1 MGHSRSKS
9 VPRERRARLPSKRRI
24 PRGTAVSTKLFCPA
38 ALHAAISEDLT
49 SVSSHV
55 ILLTDAHEAPA
66 YELIEA
72 LRAAG
77 VKTLIEGLREVEVE
91 VALTKQKKDQGVSDL
106 DVPPPLAVLYE
117 VVPGADMVEL
127 HTAINHAK
135 AFWPG
140 APLVACRRQ
149 MNGYQSLNLRSL
161 DGATLKRLGFL
172 AIADKSAQL
181 PAVLREIEG
190 RGNSGELR
198 LSEVVERPAARGCSS
213 LPPKIKFNDLRAAF
227 DLVASLHFIGDQSR
241 AANAA
246 LAGLEQL
253 ISADRWAIY
262 LFSEEKGI
270 ESSTLEAIAV
280 RRPGQHAGGSRS
292 EEEWRRVLTGESDL
306 PLGSETKAAKRAAA
320 GMGIIKKKERG
331 QFVLAVPLICG
342 ERILGVIEGIRHGAE
357 GRAFKKTDVALL
369 DSLSLPI
376 ASALANAVRI
386 AEAERLS
393 QTDDLTKLHNAR
405 YLRQF
410 LLNEIRRAR
419 RYGSSVAA
427 LFLDLD
433 DFKRINDEHG
443 HLVGSHV
450 LMEMA
455 AVILS
460 SIRDTDAVARYGGDE
475 FVIVLPDTGT
485 ELAGTVAERIRQK
498 ILRHQ
503 FTGGR
508 RLQLSLTASFG
519 VAAFPKHAS
528 SPQQLIACAD
538 TAMYEAKAANKNCV
552 RFAADLTPKQ
562 AAVDHLIESL
572 ELEAGTPLQG

>member
-1 MGHSRSKS
+1 MSNY
-9 VPRERRARLPSKRRI
+9 
-24 PRGTAVSTKLFCPA
+24 
-38 ALHAAISEDLT
+38 
-49 SVSSHV
+49 V

-91 VALTKQKKDQGVSDL
+91 VVLAEQRKNQNESSDPG
-106 DVPPPLAVLYE
+106 PPPLAVLYE

-127 HTAINHAK
+127 HTAIDHSR

-140 APLVACRRQ
+140 APLLACRRHA
-149 MNGYQSLNLRSL
+149 NGYQTLNLRSL
-161 DGATLKRLGFL
+161 DGATLKRLGFK
-172 AIADKSAQL
+172 AIADKAAQI
-181 PAVLREIEG
+181 PALLREIEG
-190 RGNSGELR
+190 HGGTGELR
-198 LSEVVERPAARGCSS
+198 LPEIVQKPSEPGTMS
-213 LPPKIKFNDLRAAF
+213 LPNKLKANRLRAAF
-227 DLVASLHFIGDQSR
+227 DLVSSLHFIGDQNG
-241 AANAA
+241 AAENA
-246 LAGLEQL
+246 LVGLQQL
-253 ISADRWAIY
+253 INADRWAIY
-262 LFSEEKGI
+262 LFSEAKGF
-270 ESSTLEAIAV
+270 EGSTLEAIAV
-280 RRPGQHAGGSRS
+280 RRPNDPRDVRS
-292 EEEWRRVLTGESDL
+292 EEHWRRMLTGDPDL

-320 GMGIIKKKERG
+320 GMGIIKRKEAG

-342 ERILGVIEGIRHGAE
+342 ERILGVIEGIRE
-357 GRAFKKTDVALL
+357 GKDSHAFKKSEVALL
-369 DSLSLPI
+369 DCLSLPI

-419 RYGSSVAA
+419 RYGTSVAA

-450 LMEMA
+450 LMEIA

-460 SIRDTDAVARYGGDE
+460 SVRDTDAVARYGGDE
-475 FVIVLPDTGT
+475 FVIVLPDTGI
-485 ELAGTVAERIRQK
+485 ELAGAVAERIRQK
-498 ILRHQ
+498 ISRHY

-519 VAAFPKHAS
+519 VATFPKHAS

-538 TAMYEAKAANKNCV
+538 TAMYEAKAAKKNCV
-552 RFAADLTPKQ
+552 RFASGLASRDATSARREAAKTGAD
-562 AAVDHLIESL
+562 AS
-572 ELEAGTPLQG
+572 

>member
-1 MGHSRSKS
+1 M
-9 VPRERRARLPSKRRI
+9 
-24 PRGTAVSTKLFCPA
+24 
-38 ALHAAISEDLT
+38 
-49 SVSSHV
+49 SSHV

-66 YELIEA
+66 YDLIEA
-72 LRAAG
+72 LRGAG

-91 VALTKQKKDQGVSDL
+91 VALAKQQKREGVRDSDG
-106 DVPPPLAVLYE
+106 PPPLAVLYE

-127 HTAINHAK
+127 HTAIDHAK

-149 MNGYQSLNLRSL
+149 TNGFQSHNLRIL
-161 DGATLKRLGFL
+161 DGPTLKRLGFL

-181 PAVLREIEG
+181 PALLREIEAHG
-190 RGNSGELR
+190 GSGELR
-198 LSEVVERPAARGCSS
+198 LPEIFESPVETGSSS
-213 LPPKIKFNDLRAAF
+213 LPVKIKASHLRKAY
-227 DLVASLHFIGDQSR
+227 DLVSSLHFSGDQSG
-241 AANAA
+241 AANTA
-246 LAGLEQL
+246 LAGLQNL
-253 ISADRWAIY
+253 IYADRWAIY
-262 LFSEEKGI
+262 LFSETKGF
-270 ESSTLEAIAV
+270 ETASLEAIAV
-280 RRPGQHAGGSRS
+280 RKVGQEHSRN
-292 EEEWRRVLTGESDL
+292 EEEWGRLLNAEPDL
-306 PLGSETKAAKRAAA
+306 PIGSETKAAKRAAA
-320 GMGIIKKKERG
+320 GMGIIKRKERG
-331 QFVLAVPLICG
+331 QFVIAVPLICG
-342 ERILGVIEGIRHGAE
+342 ERILGVIEGIRE
-357 GRAFKKTDVALL
+357 GSGSHAFKKPDVALL

-419 RYGSSVAA
+419 RYGSSVTA

-433 DFKRINDEHG
+433 DFKQINDEHG

-450 LMEMA
+450 LMEIA

-485 ELAGTVAERIRQK
+485 ELAGQVAERIRHR
-498 ILRHQ
+498 ITRHN

-552 RFAADLTPKQ
+552 RFAADLPSKPQ
-562 AAVDHLIESL
+562 ISSVEAEESCVL
-572 ELEAGTPLQG
+572 A

>member
-1 MGHSRSKS
+1 M
-9 VPRERRARLPSKRRI
+9 
-24 PRGTAVSTKLFCPA
+24 
-38 ALHAAISEDLT
+38 
-49 SVSSHV
+49 SSHV

-91 VALTKQKKDQGVSDL
+91 KALAQQKKREGVHDAEG
-106 DVPPPLAVLYE
+106 PPPLAVLYE

-127 HTAINHAK
+127 HTAVDHAK

-149 MNGYQSLNLRSL
+149 TNGYQSHNLRSL

-181 PAVLREIEG
+181 PALLREIEG
-190 RGNSGELR
+190 HGNSGELHFPETFQPPEETE
-198 LSEVVERPAARGCSS
+198 SSS
-213 LPPKIKFNDLRAAF
+213 LPPKIKATHLRAAF
-227 DLVASLHFIGDQSR
+227 DLVSSLHFSGDQR
-241 AANAA
+241 GAANTA
-246 LAGLEQL
+246 LAGLQGL

-262 LFSEEKGI
+262 LFSETKGF
-270 ESSTLEAIAV
+270 ENGYLEAVAV
-280 RRPGQHAGGSRS
+280 RKLGHEGSKNQ
-292 EEEWRRVLTGESDL
+292 EERGRLDGEPDI

-320 GMGIIKKKERG
+320 GMGIIKKNERG

-342 ERILGVIEGIRHGAE
+342 ERILGVIEGIRQGPGAH
-357 GRAFKKTDVALL
+357 AFKKPDVALI

-419 RYGSSVAA
+419 RYHTSVAA

-433 DFKRINDEHG
+433 DFKQINDVHG

-485 ELAGTVAERIRQK
+485 ELAGQVAERIRQK
-498 ILRHQ
+498 INRHH
-503 FTGGR
+503 FNGGR

-538 TAMYEAKAANKNCV
+538 TAMYEAKAAKKNCV
-552 RFAADLTPKQ
+552 RFAADLAPREQTKR
-562 AAVDHLIESL
+562 AVVNV
-572 ELEAGTPLQG
+572 EATEYTDLHS

>member
-1 MGHSRSKS
+1 M
-9 VPRERRARLPSKRRI
+9 
-24 PRGTAVSTKLFCPA
+24 
-38 ALHAAISEDLT
+38 
-49 SVSSHV
+49 SSHV

-66 YELIEA
+66 YDLIEA

-91 VALTKQKKDQGVSDL
+91 VALAQQQKGYASTDSEI
-106 DVPPPLAVLYE
+106 PPPLAVLYE

-127 HTAINHAK
+127 HTAIDHAR

-140 APLVACRRQ
+140 APLVACRRHT
-149 MNGYQSLNLRSL
+149 NGYQSLNLRSL
-161 DGATLKRLGFL
+161 DSATLKRLGFV

-181 PAVLREIEG
+181 PALLREIEAHG
-190 RGNSGELR
+190 TTELR
-198 LSEVVERPAARGCSS
+198 IASEPVEEPVETGSSS
-213 LPPKIKFNDLRAAF
+213 LPSKIKINQLRAAF
-227 DLVASLHFIGDQSR
+227 DLVASLHFISDQSG
-241 AANAA
+241 AANSA
-246 LAGLEQL
+246 LAGLERL
-253 ISADRWAIY
+253 VKADRWAIY
-262 LFSEEKGI
+262 LFSETKGV
-270 ESSTLEAIAV
+270 ETSRLEAVAV
-280 RRPGQHAGGSRS
+280 RKPGQPSSVKS
-292 EEEWRRVLTGESDL
+292 EDEWRRRLTGELEL
-306 PLGSETKAAKRAAA
+306 PLGSETRAAKRAAA

-331 QFVLAVPLICG
+331 QFIVAVPLICG
-342 ERILGVIEGIRHGAE
+342 ERILGVLEGIRQGA
-357 GRAFKKTDVALL
+357 GSHAFKKAEVALL

-433 DFKRINDEHG
+433 DFKRVNDEHG

-485 ELAGTVAERIRQK
+485 ELAGQVAERIRHK
-498 ILRHQ
+498 IRTHV

-508 RLQLSLTASFG
+508 RLQLAMTASFG

-552 RFAADLTPKQ
+552 RFAADLATSPEP
-562 AAVDHLIESL
+562 AVELVNVNTDLDESGL
-572 ELEAGTPLQG
+572 TQSL

>member
-1 MGHSRSKS
+1 
-9 VPRERRARLPSKRRI
+9 
-24 PRGTAVSTKLFCPA
+24 
-38 ALHAAISEDLT
+38 
-49 SVSSHV
+49 
-55 ILLTDAHEAPA
+55 
-66 YELIEA
+66 
-72 LRAAG
+72 
-77 VKTLIEGLREVEVE
+77 
-91 VALTKQKKDQGVSDL
+91 
-106 DVPPPLAVLYE
+106 
-117 VVPGADMVEL
+117 MVEL
-127 HTAINHAK
+127 HTAIDHAK

-140 APLVACRRQ
+140 APLIACRRQ
-149 MNGYQSLNLRSL
+149 TNGYQSHNLRSL
-161 DGATLKRLGFL
+161 DGVTLKRLGFA

-181 PAVLREIEG
+181 PALLREIEG
-190 RGNSGELR
+190 HGASGELR
-198 LSEVVERPAARGCSS
+198 IPPLSEKPAETEPTS
-213 LPPKIKFNDLRAAF
+213 LPRKIKASHLRAAY
-227 DLVASLHFIGDQSR
+227 DLVSSLHFSGDQSG
-241 AANAA
+241 AANTA
-246 LAGLEQL
+246 LAGLQDL
-253 ISADRWAIY
+253 IRADRWAIY
-262 LFSEEKGI
+262 LFSEAKGI
-270 ESSTLEAIAV
+270 EGATLEAIAV
-280 RRPGQHAGGSRS
+280 RKPGQEGFRN
-292 EEEWRRVLTGESDL
+292 EEEWLLHGEPEL
-306 PLGSETKAAKRAAA
+306 PIGSETKAAKRAAA
-320 GMGIIKKKERG
+320 GMGIIKRKEKG
-331 QFVLAVPLICG
+331 QFVVAIPLICG
-342 ERILGVIEGIRHGAE
+342 ERILGVIEGIREGSGA
-357 GRAFKKTDVALL
+357 RAFKKADVALL

-433 DFKRINDEHG
+433 DFKQINDEHG

-485 ELAGTVAERIRQK
+485 ELAGQVAERIRQR
-498 ILRHQ
+498 ITRHQ
-503 FTGGR
+503 FNGGR

-552 RFAADLTPKQ
+552 RFAADLASREPIKRTITTPETT
-562 AAVDHLIESL
+562 DYTDLSN
-572 ELEAGTPLQG
+572 

>member
-1 MGHSRSKS
+1 M
-9 VPRERRARLPSKRRI
+9 
-24 PRGTAVSTKLFCPA
+24 
-38 ALHAAISEDLT
+38 
-49 SVSSHV
+49 SSHV

-66 YELIEA
+66 YDLIEA
-72 LRAAG
+72 LRVAG

-91 VALTKQKKDQGVSDL
+91 VALARQKKDQGVSDL

-127 HTAINHAK
+127 HTAVNHAK

-181 PAVLREIEG
+181 PALLREIEG
-190 RGNSGELR
+190 RGDSGELR
-198 LSEVVERPAARGCSS
+198 LPEIAEKPAERGSSS
-213 LPPKIKFNDLRAAF
+213 LPPKIKFNQLKAAF
-227 DLVASLHFIGDQSR
+227 DLVASLHFIGDQIG
-241 AANAA
+241 AANTA

-253 ISADRWAIY
+253 ISATRWAIY
-262 LFSEEKGI
+262 LFSEEKGV
-270 ESSTLEAIAV
+270 ESSTLEAVAV
-280 RRPGQHAGGSRS
+280 RQPGKQGAGSRS
-292 EEEWRRVLTGESDL
+292 EEDWRRVLTGESDL
-306 PLGSETKAAKRAAA
+306 PLGSESKAAKRAAA
-320 GMGIIKKKERG
+320 GMGIIKRKERG

-342 ERILGVIEGIRHGAE
+342 ERILGVVEGIREGA
-357 GRAFKKTDVALL
+357 GARAFKKTDVELL

-433 DFKRINDEHG
+433 DFKQINDEHG

-485 ELAGTVAERIRQK
+485 DLAGTVAERIRQK

-508 RLQLSLTASFG
+508 RLLLSLTASFG

-552 RFAADLTPKQ
+552 RFAADLARKEPAQ
-562 AAVDHLIESL
+562 RASEIPDGAL
-572 ELEAGTPLQG
+572 EIMEEVVLSTDN

>member
-1 MGHSRSKS
+1 M
-9 VPRERRARLPSKRRI
+9 
-24 PRGTAVSTKLFCPA
+24 
-38 ALHAAISEDLT
+38 
-49 SVSSHV
+49 SSHV

-91 VALTKQKKDQGVSDL
+91 VELARQKKVQAVSDL
-106 DVPPPLAVLYE
+106 DGPPPLAVLYE

-127 HTAINHAK
+127 HTAVNHAK

-181 PAVLREIEG
+181 PALLREIEG
-190 RGNSGELR
+190 RGDSGELR
-198 LSEVVERPAARGCSS
+198 LPEIVEKPARGSSS
-213 LPPKIKFNDLRAAF
+213 LPPKIKFNQLKAAF
-227 DLVASLHFIGDQSR
+227 DLVASLHFIGDQSG
-241 AANAA
+241 AANTA

-280 RRPGQHAGGSRS
+280 RRPGKQGAGSRT
-292 EEEWRRVLTGESDL
+292 EEDWRRVLTGESDL
-306 PLGSETKAAKRAAA
+306 PLGSESKAAKRASA

-342 ERILGVIEGIRHGAE
+342 ERILGVIEGVREGA
-357 GRAFKKTDVALL
+357 GARAFKKTDVELL

-433 DFKRINDEHG
+433 DFKQINDVHG

-552 RFAADLTPKQ
+552 RFAADLATKDSEQYPHITQ
-562 AAVDHLIESL
+562 IEQEECL
-572 ELEAGTPLQG
+572 TDVV

>member
-1 MGHSRSKS
+1 M
-9 VPRERRARLPSKRRI
+9 
-24 PRGTAVSTKLFCPA
+24 
-38 ALHAAISEDLT
+38 
-49 SVSSHV
+49 SSHV
-55 ILLTDAHEAPA
+55 VLLTDAHEAPA

-72 LRAAG
+72 LRVAG

-91 VALTKQKKDQGVSDL
+91 VALTKQQKRSGVRDSDG
-106 DVPPPLAVLYE
+106 PPPLAVLYE

-127 HTAINHAK
+127 HTAIDHAK

-140 APLVACRRQ
+140 APLVACRRHT
-149 MNGYQSLNLRSL
+149 NGYQSHNLRSL
-161 DGATLKRLGFL
+161 DSPTLKRLGFA

-181 PAVLREIEG
+181 PALLREIEG
-190 RGNSGELR
+190 HGNSGELR
-198 LSEVVERPAARGCSS
+198 LPETVKPANAASSSS
-213 LPPKIKFNDLRAAF
+213 LPSKIKFRDLRAAF
-227 DLVASLHFIGDQSR
+227 ELVSSLHFSGDQNA
-241 AANAA
+241 AANTA
-246 LAGLEQL
+246 LAGLDDL
-253 ISADRWAIY
+253 IRADRWAIY
-262 LFSEEKGI
+262 LFSESKGLD
-270 ESSTLEAIAV
+270 EGKLEAIAV
-280 RRPGQHAGGSRS
+280 RKAGQDGSKR
-292 EEEWRRVLTGESDL
+292 EEEWDQLLE
-306 PLGSETKAAKRAAA
+306 PEMPFGSETKAAKRAAA
-320 GMGIIKKKERG
+320 GMGIIKRKERG

-342 ERILGVIEGIRHGAE
+342 ERILGVIEGVRDG
-357 GRAFKKTDVALL
+357 GGSRAFKKSDVTLL

-433 DFKRINDEHG
+433 DFKQINDEYG

-485 ELAGTVAERIRQK
+485 ELAGQVAERIRQK
-498 ILRHQ
+498 ILRHH

-552 RFAADLTPKQ
+552 RFAADLASKPQLARTHTSEPSVS
-562 AAVDHLIESL
+562 A
-572 ELEAGTPLQG
+572 

>member
-1 MGHSRSKS
+1 M
-9 VPRERRARLPSKRRI
+9 
-24 PRGTAVSTKLFCPA
+24 
-38 ALHAAISEDLT
+38 
-49 SVSSHV
+49 SSHV
-55 ILLTDAHEAPA
+55 VLITDAHEAPA

-77 VKTLIEGLREVEVE
+77 VKTLIEGLREVEIEVE
-91 VALTKQKKDQGVSDL
+91 LARQREGEGPADSLA
-106 DVPPPLAVLYE
+106 PPLAVLYE

-127 HTAINHAK
+127 HTAVEHAK

-140 APLVACRRQ
+140 APLIACRRHV
-149 MNGYQSLNLRSL
+149 NGYQSHNLRSL
-161 DGATLKRLGFL
+161 DGSALKRLGFR
-172 AIADKSAQL
+172 AIADKAAQL
-181 PAVLREIEG
+181 SAILREIEG
-190 RGNSGELR
+190 HGATGELR
-198 LSEVVERPAARGCSS
+198 LPETVQKPAEQASLS
-213 LPPKIKFNDLRAAF
+213 LPAKLKSANLRAAF
-227 DLVASLHFIGDQSR
+227 DLVSSLHFIADQSG
-241 AANAA
+241 AAHTA
-246 LAGLEQL
+246 LAGLGPL
-253 ISADRWAIY
+253 VHADRWVVY
-262 LFSEEKGI
+262 LISEGDSGEGT
-270 ESSTLEAIAV
+270 SLEALAV
-280 RRPGQHAGGSRS
+280 RKPG
-292 EEEWRRVLTGESDL
+292 EEVPERTEEDWRRILTGESAL
-306 PLGSETKAAKRAAA
+306 PAGSESKSARLAAS
-320 GMGIIKKKERG
+320 GMGVTKRKEHG
-331 QFVLAVPLICG
+331 QRVIAVPLVCG
-342 ERILGVIEGIRHGAE
+342 ERLLGVLEGMRE
-357 GRAFKKTDVALL
+357 GKNAGSFKKSEVALL
-369 DSLSLPI
+369 ESLALPI

-433 DFKRINDEHG
+433 DFKQINDIHG

-460 SIRDTDAVARYGGDE
+460 SVRDTDAVARYGGDE
-475 FVIVLPDTGT
+475 FVIVLPDTDT
-485 ELAGTVAERIRQK
+485 ELAGSVAERIREK
-498 ILRHQ
+498 IGHFE

-508 RLQLSLTASFG
+508 RLKLSLTASFG

-552 RFAADLTPKQ
+552 RFSTGMGQGRTDSRAGARAAKNAEQTP
-562 AAVDHLIESL
+562 AVPDN
-572 ELEAGTPLQG
+572 TVNTKV